1 MPAASARKAGPGQL
15 PRAAWRPLRADGGTD
30 AGRGAARQGASRG
43 AGPHRHGGAAGAGRA
58 GGREAA
64 AAGAAGVGRALLA
77 SGVLRQ
83 APDQP
88 RFTRIAQLLADLFEA
103 SRRHA
108 RAVVAV
114 PMAYSSAPPSR

>member
-1 MPAASARKAGPGQL
+1 MLALTATAGQQAL
-15 PRAAWRPLRADGGTD
+15 DEQADE
-30 AGRGAARQGASRG
+30 RRRL
-43 AGPHRHGGAAGAGRA
+43 
-58 GGREAA
+58 
-64 AAGAAGVGRALLA
+64 RALLA